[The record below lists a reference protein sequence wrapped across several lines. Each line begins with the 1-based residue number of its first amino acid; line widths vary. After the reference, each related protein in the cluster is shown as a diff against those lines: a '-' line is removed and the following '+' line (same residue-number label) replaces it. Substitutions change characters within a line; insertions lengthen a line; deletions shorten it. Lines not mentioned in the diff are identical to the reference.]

1 MTSHLIV
8 YEDNGWRQM
17 LPLTYS
23 RATFELICGYGTL
36 LGRIKRLAEQVPV
49 SVSEVTKQSVAGDNK
64 TCIEI
69 WCRSELRDVI
79 SGRVDLRINGKS
91 NCSALLLNGRGFWKS
106 IPEFRGS
113 ESWVGTTD
121 QPDRIA
127 CLYADAALMR
137 RLDTTVMQSPDRLQK
152 LLESLPRVDVGP
164 HVRMLDWPW
173 EIVQYNGSALRE
185 DWQLAARTALPES
198 DPPGVFLLNRDAI
211 HIGRNTVIKP
221 SVVLDASDGPIWIG
235 DNVTI
240 HPHVA
245 VQGPAFV
252 GPDCTLNAGC
262 NLRKGTSLGPHC
274 KVGGE
279 VEASIIQGF
288 SNKQH
293 DGFLGHSCLGS
304 WVNIGAGCSNSDLK
318 NTYSRVRVPIGG
330 RDVQTGETFVGMTVG
345 DHVKTAVNVSIPTG
359 AVIGFCSNII
369 CRQCPKFVHSFSW
382 AVEESTTP
390 NDLGKAIQV
399 ARRMMKRRNQAFTV
413 ADERLF
419 NHIARQAKLLENSI
433 RRKRRS
439 QTNCWL

>member
-1 MTSHLIV
+1 MTPHLIV
-8 YEDNGWRQM
+8 YEDDCWRQM

-36 LGRIKRLAEQVPV
+36 LRRIERLAEQVPV
-49 SVSEVTKQSVAGDNK
+49 SVSEVTKQSVAGDGK

-79 SGRVDLRINGKS
+79 SDRVDLRINGKS
-91 NCSALLLNGRGFWKS
+91 DHSALLLNGRGFWKS
-106 IPEFRGS
+106 IPEFRGT

-137 RLDTTVMQSPDRLQK
+137 CLGAAVMQSPNRLQK

-173 EIVQYNGSALRE
+173 EIVQHNQSALRE
-185 DWQLAARTALPES
+185 DWQLATRTALPES

-221 SVVLDASDGPIWIG
+221 CVVLDASDGPIRIG

-245 VQGPAFV
+245 IQGPAFV

-262 NLRKGTSLGPHC
+262 HIREGTSLGPYC

-279 VEASIIQGF
+279 VEGSIVQGF

-293 DGFLGHSCLGS
+293 DGFLGHSYLGS

-318 NTYSRVRVPIGG
+318 NTYSSVRVPICGS
-330 RDVQTGETFVGMTVG
+330 DVQTSETFVGMTAG

-359 AVIGFCSNII
+359 AVLGFCSNILR
-369 CRQCPKFVHSFSW
+369 RQSPKFVPSFSW
-382 AVEESTTP
+382 VGETATIP
-390 NDLGKAIQV
+390 NVRARAMQV
-399 ARRMMKRRNQAFTV
+399 ARRAMKRRNRAFTV
-413 ADERLF
+413 ADECLF
-419 NHIARQAKLLENSI
+419 NHIARHAKLLEN
-433 RRKRRS
+433 
-439 QTNCWL
+439 